1 MDIYDYGSPDTVNSS
16 LSNTTL
22 YRYISLQW
30 SNQWLNVYLL
40 FSDLKF
46 HHIHGK
52 NARIVN
58 NGLTAIRPRPLAE
71 FNDAIVFSSRPLRDG
86 ELFEITLDSIVDRWS
101 GSIELGTN
109 YSLVII
115 LL

>member
-1 MDIYDYGSPDTVNSS
+1 MQGLYSCYLFIFFDY
-16 LSNTTL
+16 
-22 YRYISLQW
+22 
-30 SNQWLNVYLL
+30 
-40 FSDLKF
+40 SDLKF

-101 GSIELGTN
+101 GSIELGEKSN
-109 YSLVII
+109 
-115 LL
+115 LLG

>member
-1 MDIYDYGSPDTVNSS
+1 MYFKFDTFVVSQIHKD
-16 LSNTTL
+16 LK
-22 YRYISLQW
+22 YFFCY
-30 SNQWLNVYLL
+30 

-46 HHIHGK
+46 HHVHGK

-101 GSIELGTN
+101 GSIELGKKV
-109 YSLVII
+109 LI
-115 LL
+115 

>member
-1 MDIYDYGSPDTVNSS
+1 M
-16 LSNTTL
+16 
-22 YRYISLQW
+22 
-30 SNQWLNVYLL
+30 L

-46 HHIHGK
+46 HHVHGK

-101 GSIELGTN
+101 GSIELGKKVLIRKQEKNFQEYT
-109 YSLVII
+109 SLENAANWI
-115 LL
+115 LKINNKYIR